1 VSWKRLRKNVRQ
13 EENGRLKTWL
23 LLSGLKKKKSSYYR
37 TGGQGQGQKF
47 FVMIRVYISEA
58 EACHVLKYI
67 SGIVK

>member
-1 VSWKRLRKNVRQ
+1 MAVAFRF
-13 EENGRLKTWL
+13 
-23 LLSGLKKKKSSYYR
+23 KKKKNSYYR
-37 TGGQGQGQKF
+37 TAGQGQGQKF